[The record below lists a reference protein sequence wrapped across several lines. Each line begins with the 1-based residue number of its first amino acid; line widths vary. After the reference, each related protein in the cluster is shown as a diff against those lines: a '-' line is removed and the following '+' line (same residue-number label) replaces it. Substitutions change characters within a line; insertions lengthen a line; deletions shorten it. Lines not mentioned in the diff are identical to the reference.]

1 MAHKKAGGS
10 SRNGRDSAG
19 RRLGIKLFGGQAA
32 IPGNIICRQRGT
44 TWFPGEGVG
53 MGTDHTIFATVEGNV
68 VAGNIGSMKRME
80 YTVIGGRVDLAERL
94 EGANK
99 FYGTSILIC
108 DATWS
113 AVSGACR
120 PGWRLVS
127 RASMY
132 GDNAASST
140 DAGESSMTIR
150 AAISGFSATGSHCT
164 RALRPAPA
172 AATTMFSTAA
182 PSAA

>member
-1 MAHKKAGGS
+1 VNIRTPSPMPRISPISWRRAGS
-10 SRNGRDSAG
+10 LHRCSWPPLA
-19 RRLGIKLFGGQAA
+19 LAA
-32 IPGNIICRQRGT
+32 AVR
-44 TWFPGEGVG
+44 
-53 MGTDHTIFATVEGNV
+53 A
-68 VAGNIGSMKRME
+68 
-80 YTVIGGRVDLAERL
+80 
-94 EGANK
+94 
-99 FYGTSILIC
+99 
-108 DATWS
+108 ATWS